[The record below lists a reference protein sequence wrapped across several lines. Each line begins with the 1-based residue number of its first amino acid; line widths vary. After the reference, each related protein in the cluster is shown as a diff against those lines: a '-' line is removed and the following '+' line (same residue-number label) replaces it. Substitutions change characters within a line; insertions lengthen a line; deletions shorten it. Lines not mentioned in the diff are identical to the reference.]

1 VNRKLNNAA
10 IAAIALGLPACMP
23 AASAQETVTVTLS
36 GVSEARGRVV
46 VALCD
51 DTTKVVPGC
60 RGAYEG
66 RADAKA
72 GETMVTIPGVKPG
85 AYAVQVYH
93 DANSDG
99 AFNFPAEGYAY
110 GNEAAYPPTFA
121 AASIK
126 VSGPT
131 TARTKMNYAAAAPTD
146 PMYVVTLAGTVRMGA
161 TGMPAS
167 PGVTKTDVRDNGL
180 YGELYAPT
188 GKTNLP
194 AIIVL
199 GGSEGGLTSASTTA
213 ASFNRQG
220 YAVLVLAYFAEVGL
234 PRTLENIPVEYFDK
248 AVSWLRARSEVNP
261 AKIGAVGGSRG
272 SEAVLLMAS
281 RNADIRAVMAFA
293 PNGIMLKGIDPQA
306 MTRDAAAWSLDG
318 KALPYVFPDF
328 TRTGLD
334 MYTSVLKSKPGAE
347 IASENINGPILL
359 ISGEDDKLWPSTPLA
374 NQVVARLK
382 GLGFKHSVQHLSYP
396 GAGHYVFAGDVSGRP
411 APQPGAATAAPG
423 GMQLG
428 GTPEANYHA
437 WTDNWPKTLKF
448 FDDALKG
455 S

>member
-1 VNRKLNNAA
+1 MIRKLTSAA
-10 IAAIALGLPACMP
+10 AAAIALGLPAY
-23 AASAQETVTVTLS
+23 AQETVTVTLT
-36 GVSEARGRVV
+36 GVNEARGRIV

-51 DTTKVVPGC
+51 DTTRMVPGC
-60 RGAYEG
+60 FGAFAG
-66 RADAKA
+66 QADAKA
-72 GETMVTIPGVKPG
+72 GETTVTIPGVKPG
-85 AYAVQVYH
+85 AYAVQVFH

-110 GNEAAYPPTFA
+110 GNEAAYPPSFA

-126 VSGPT
+126 VAGPT
-131 TARTKMNYAAAAPTD
+131 SARTKMNYAAAAAPTD
-146 PMYVVTLAGTVRMGA
+146 PMYVVTLAGTMRMGA
-161 TGMPAS
+161 TGVPAS

-248 AVSWLRARSEVNP
+248 GIVWLKGRPEVNP

-281 RNADIRAVMAFA
+281 RNKDIKAVMVFA

-306 MTRDAAAWSLDG
+306 MGRASSAWSLGG
-318 KALPYVFPDF
+318 KELPYVFPDF
-328 TRTGLD
+328 SRTGLD
-334 MYTSVLKSKPGAE
+334 MYTSVLRSKPGAE

-359 ISGEDDKLWPSTPLA
+359 ISGEDDQLWPSTPLA

-382 GLGFKHSVQHLSYP
+382 SKGFRHSVQHLSYP

-411 APQPGAATAAPG
+411 APQPGAAASATPG
-423 GMQLG
+423 GMNLG
-428 GTPEANYHA
+428 GTPEGNFKA

-455 S
+455 K